1 MSNVNTAQ
9 MLSVSK
15 CKTILEKDGSVYTP
29 EEVLL
34 IRDFLYVL
42 AEHEFSAYLKEKR
55 RDLDFER
62 LDNQQL
68 DEAA

>member
-1 MSNVNTAQ
+1 MNKVNPTQ
-9 MLSVSK
+9 MLSVAK
-15 CKTILEKDGSVYTP
+15 CKAILEKDGSVYKP
-29 EEVLL
+29 EEILL

-55 RDLDFER
+55 RDLDFEK
-62 LDNQQL
+62 LDDQQL